1 VVAGIG
7 AREAAAHGG
16 QRDAGCLAQR
26 KSTAEVI
33 LSYDLEKVPAGSMGI
48 GSLAKSRFGSRP
60 RRLCVLECGSVRER
74 RPENGEDPG
83 PDAEGEAIRYVN

>member
-1 VVAGIG
+1 M
-7 AREAAAHGG
+7 
-16 QRDAGCLAQR
+16 
-26 KSTAEVI
+26 
-33 LSYDLEKVPAGSMGI
+33 SYDLEKVPAGSMGI